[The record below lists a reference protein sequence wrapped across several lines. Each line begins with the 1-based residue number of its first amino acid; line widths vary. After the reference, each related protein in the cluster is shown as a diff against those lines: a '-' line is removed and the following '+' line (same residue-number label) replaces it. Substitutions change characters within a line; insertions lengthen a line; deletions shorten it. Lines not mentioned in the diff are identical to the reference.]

1 MDPPVKISIR
11 NFIVA
16 LAKALNLQVITRP
29 TTAWARAAGTTHVH
43 VGRPKLV
50 GVNVLVELPFL
61 TLFVM
66 SQALRHLDSRT

>member
-29 TTAWARAAGTTHVH
+29 TTARAAGTTHVH

-50 GVNVLVELPFL
+50 GVNVLVELPF
-61 TLFVM
+61 
-66 SQALRHLDSRT
+66 